1 MSTLG
6 VLSDFLRCP
15 LGAIFVRPLVGI
27 GCLLR
32 GRWEVLGCV
41 IICYYIIDFVYLI
54 FLSLLLRVL
63 VRVVFDI
70 AVITILGYCPLKSSR
85 DQP

>member
-6 VLSDFLRCP
+6 VISDFLRCP

-32 GRWEVLGCV
+32 GRWEVLVCS
-41 IICYYIIDFVYLI
+41 IIDYYIVDFIWLI
-54 FLSLLLRVL
+54 LLSLLLRVL
-63 VRVVFDI
+63 VSVVYEI
-70 AVITILGYCPLKSSR
+70 AVITILGYCPLMSSR